1 MFYLYFVSIRAFR
14 SRCLSIDAIL
24 KPGSQYVARASD
36 MTRREALRHVATK
49 MSHCE
54 WEIAP
59 RRVVSLHVAR
69 IDSSSI
75 LASCRAR
82 FCRTRPYHDRKLVA
96 KMEEEKQIESVRD
109 QFPMLPFPTT
119 LSIAS
124 SSYRSLNPSFVRSGW
139 SQSRFKVQC

>member
-1 MFYLYFVSIRAFR
+1 M
-14 SRCLSIDAIL
+14 
-24 KPGSQYVARASD
+24 
-36 MTRREALRHVATK
+36 RREALRHVATK
-49 MSHCE
+49 LSNCE

-59 RRVVSLHVAR
+59 RRVVSLRVAQ

-109 QFPMLPFPTT
+109 QFPMIPFPYKSNNT
-119 LSIAS
+119 LHRIVISLPGSIVHAERVEPEQVQS
-124 SSYRSLNPSFVRSGW
+124 SVLTLPL
-139 SQSRFKVQC
+139 